1 MSRKGG
7 RVVRKRGV
15 KLQISTSKGK
25 GEGVEGL
32 IIGEE
37 GFNRA
42 FMISVA
48 HNYWPLRELLA
59 SPSLKMP
66 GGKQNQRLFFL

>member
-1 MSRKGG
+1 MRGG
-7 RVVRKRGV
+7 VVRERGV
-15 KLQISTSKGK
+15 NYKIILTSKGK

-32 IIGEE
+32 NIGEE

-48 HNYWPLRELLA
+48 DNYWPLRELLA
-59 SPSLKMP
+59 SSSLKMP
-66 GGKQNQRLFFL
+66 GGKQNQRLFSL